1 MADRLQ
7 LEIVTPAQRV
17 VAEEVDEVIVP
28 AEDGYLGVRAG
39 HAPMLLRLGV
49 GQLTYRLDGK
59 PHVLAISGGYA
70 EVTRTGMAV
79 LAETCEPAETVD
91 VERANRA
98 KERAER
104 RLSGSDSD
112 SDHQRAEVSLKRAM
126 NRISAHTHV
135 RSMMGA

>member
-28 AEDGYLGVRAG
+28 AEDGYLGVRFG
-39 HAPMLLRLGV
+39 HAPMLLRLQV

-59 PHVLAISGGYA
+59 SHVLAISGGYA
-70 EVTRTGMAV
+70 EVTRTSVAV
-79 LAETCEPAETVD
+79 LAETCEPAEKVD

-112 SDHQRAEVSLKRAM
+112 SDAQRAEVSLKRAM
-126 NRISAHTHV
+126 NRISAHTHG